1 MNSKEYALIVA
12 GGKGT
17 RIKSDRPK
25 QFLSLN
31 GMPVL
36 MHTIL
41 AFYKYS
47 PSIEVVLVLPK
58 DQIDTWRT
66 LCVEH
71 SFTTPLTI
79 QPGGESRFQS
89 VKRGLEIM
97 TEGLVAIH
105 DGVRPLVSQEII
117 ATSFRVA
124 AKNNSAVAAVP
135 LKESIRMMENDNTKA
150 LDRTKF
156 KLIQTPQTFNVEM
169 IRKAYELDE
178 DQTLTDD
185 ASVAEKAGHL
195 ITLFDGSYDNIKIT
209 TMEDLVIAEALLA
222 RAGMSTTHKK
232 ESRTNVGFNKI

>member
-41 AFYKYS
+41 AFYNYS
-47 PSIEVVLVLPK
+47 RSIEVVLVLPE
-58 DQIDTWRT
+58 DQIDAWHT

-71 SFTTPLTI
+71 SFTSPLTI

-89 VKRGLEIM
+89 VKRGLEKM
-97 TEGLVAIH
+97 KEGLVAIH
-105 DGVRPLVSQEII
+105 DGVRPLVSQKII
-117 ATSFRVA
+117 AASFQIA
-124 AKNNSAVAAVP
+124 AKNNAAVAAVP
-135 LKESIRMMENDNTKA
+135 LNESIRVMEGDSSKA

-156 KLIQTPQTFNVEM
+156 RLIQTPQTFNVEM
-169 IRKAYELDE
+169 IRQAYELDE
-178 DQTLTDD
+178 DATLTDD
-185 ASVAEKAGHL
+185 ASVAEKAGHR
-195 ITLFDGSYDNIKIT
+195 ISLFDGSYDNIKIT
-209 TMEDLVIAEALLA
+209 TMEDLVIAETLLA
-222 RAGMSTTHKK
+222 RAGMSST
-232 ESRTNVGFNKI
+232 R